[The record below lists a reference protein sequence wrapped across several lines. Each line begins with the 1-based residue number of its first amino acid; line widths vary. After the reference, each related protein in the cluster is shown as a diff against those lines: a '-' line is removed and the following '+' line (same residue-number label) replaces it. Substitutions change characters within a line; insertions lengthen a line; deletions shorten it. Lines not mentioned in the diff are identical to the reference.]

1 MILQQEIR
9 IADEGGTGYARAT
22 ACKFHIEQSLFGYRL
37 HFIFTVEP
45 YSREGGGD
53 ISLLEWDIDLYF
65 KDEDR
70 FILVGRML
78 PDRSEAPRKLHR
90 YGFTVNR
97 YFDLR
102 SEEFLRLIDKSHSG
116 DVVFEFHATPL
127 LAGIPHDA
135 GSEQGRLI
143 IPQSAWVDCLKQT
156 GLDRYEFIVVRI
168 PVSSSHLHQPFVD
181 ALTKVREAE
190 QQYTKGD
197 WNGAA
202 ASCRSAWNTVMSSVP
217 ANTPRDQRLEFLLQ
231 RMTGDPKRQKFALA
245 LLKAFNNVINEA
257 VHLEGDVKKGVP
269 PTDLRPEDALLC
281 IHWYTAAIG
290 YLSCL

>member
-9 IADEGGTGYARAT
+9 IADQGGTAYARAT

-45 YSREGGGD
+45 YPRDGSAE
-53 ISLLEWDIDLYF
+53 ISLLGWDIDLYF
-65 KDEDR
+65 KDER
-70 FILVGRML
+70 RVVLMGRML
-78 PDRSEAPRKLHR
+78 PERSEASRKLQR

-102 SEEFLRLIDKSHSG
+102 SEEFLRLTDKSHGS
-116 DVVFEFHATPL
+116 DVVFEFQATPL
-127 LAGIPHDA
+127 LDGIQHDA

-143 IPQSAWVDCLKQT
+143 IPQSAWLDCLKQI

-168 PVSSSHLHQPFVD
+168 PVSSSHLHQPFVN
-181 ALTKVREAE
+181 ALTKIREAE
-190 QQYTKGD
+190 KQYTKGD

-217 ANTPRDQRLEFLLQ
+217 TNTPRDQRLEFLLQ
-231 RMTGDPKRQKFALA
+231 SLSGDPKRQKFALA
-245 LLKAFNNVINEA
+245 VLKGFNNVINEA
-257 VHLEGDVKKGVP
+257 VHLEGDVKKGTP
-269 PTDLRPEDALLC
+269 PADLRPEDALLC